1 MIFYELLDNSFYNCC
16 FFIGRITRQVEI
28 YPIKK
33 KWDKA
38 VGIIASN
45 HEGSSNSRYRLGGNI
60 NTPVLKFITKDGRE
74 IFGSPV
80 IGFITQYEIIP
91 LVSVNVFYDPR
102 QPEIFCIDFV

>member
-1 MIFYELLDNSFYNCC
+1 MGYLIILVIVVFLLTGLS
-16 FFIGRITRQVEI
+16 GRLKYIRLKRNG
-28 YPIKK
+28 IKT
-33 KWDKA
+33 
-38 VGIIASN
+38 VGIIVSN
-45 HEGSSNSRYRLGGNI
+45 HEGSSNSKYRLGGNI
-60 NTPVLKFITKDGRE
+60 NTPVVKFITKDGRE